1 MHDFQ
6 DQIVLVTGGTRGIGR
21 ACAEAFAQAGAR
33 VALCSRSAEQ
43 AQQAAEA
50 IGHGARGYAADMAS
64 AESVNALIAQIEA
77 DFGGP
82 IEVLVNNAGITQDGL
97 LMRMKDEQWSSVLE
111 TNLYGAFYT
120 CRAAARG
127 MLKQRRGRI
136 INLSSIVGIRGQA
149 GQANYAAA
157 KAGLIGFTKSYA
169 QEVAPRGITVNAVA
183 PGYIETDM
191 TAGLEEK
198 HVQGIV
204 DHIPLKRPGTAA
216 DVAAAVL
223 FLASPGAAY
232 ITGAVLPVDGGLGM

>member
-33 VALCSRSAEQ
+33 VALCSRNAEQ
-43 AQQAAEA
+43 AQQAAET

-77 DFGGP
+77 DFGGA

-191 TAGLEEK
+191 TAGLDEK